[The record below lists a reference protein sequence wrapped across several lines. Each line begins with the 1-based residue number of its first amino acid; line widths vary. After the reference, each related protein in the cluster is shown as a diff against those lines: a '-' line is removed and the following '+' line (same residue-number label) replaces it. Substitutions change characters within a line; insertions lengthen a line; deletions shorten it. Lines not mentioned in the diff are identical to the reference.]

1 MGVYTGQQAKYH
13 TAPVLNFYP
22 VAKSITC
29 DLGTAASMFW
39 EIAQIEVKAGEE
51 AAFEAAV
58 DKAVPLFKSS
68 RGCKGMRLHR
78 SVEHPSRYRL
88 VVDWE
93 TVEDHTV
100 HFRGSENFL
109 EWRRL
114 VGPHFA
120 SPPVVEHTHVVVV
133 GF

>member
-1 MGVYTGQQAKYH
+1 MV
-13 TAPVLNFYP
+13 
-22 VAKSITC
+22 
-29 DLGTAASMFW
+29 W

-51 AAFEAAV
+51 AAFEAALAG
-58 DKAVPLFKSS
+58 AVPLFKKSK
-68 RGCKGMRLHR
+68 GCHGMQLQR
-78 SVEHPSRYRL
+78 SLEHPTRYRL

-100 HFRGSENFL
+100 HFRGSEEFK

-114 VGPHFA
+114 VGAYFA
-120 SPPVVEHTHVVVV
+120 SPPTVEHTRKLPI